1 MLPGKTD
8 ERGAVSG
15 VERRSGSTLPWLIA
29 GGAVAAAW
37 LVWRRMQQPYYPSVA
52 LQAGLEMVS
61 RRWRVLAI
69 GPHPGDLELFAGG
82 TLRLLSQ
89 NGSAVTMAVLSRGE
103 GATDRANIGEIRTK
117 EAEQAS
123 AILRAELVQLDLP
136 DGRIRPGP
144 DLERALD
151 DLWTRTR
158 PELVLAFDPKGPTPL
173 AQNPDHV
180 ALGAAV
186 LARARGSVFRGERIY
201 FYAARQPN
209 VLVDITEVLQEKLSA
224 VKAHRSQ
231 LIGPDWAVSYF
242 GRCVSRLHSGRVP
255 ALYTEAFYRLV

>member
-1 MLPGKTD
+1 MT
-8 ERGAVSG
+8 A
-15 VERRSGSTLPWLIA
+15 VERRPGSALPWLIA

-37 LVWRRMQQPYYPSVA
+37 MVWRRMQQPYYPSVA
-52 LQAGLEMVS
+52 LQAGLAMVS

-103 GATDRANIGEIRTK
+103 RATNRANIGEIRAR
-117 EAEQAS
+117 EAEQAA

-136 DGRIRPGP
+136 DGGIRPGP
-144 DLERALD
+144 ELERALD
-151 DLWTRTR
+151 ELLARTR

-173 AQNPDHV
+173 GQNPDHV

-186 LARARGSVFRGERIY
+186 LARARSACGGRARLLLRRRAAQRAGGHHRG
-201 FYAARQPN
+201 AP
-209 VLVDITEVLQEKLSA
+209 
-224 VKAHRSQ
+224 
-231 LIGPDWAVSYF
+231 G
-242 GRCVSRLHSGRVP
+242 
-255 ALYTEAFYRLV
+255 EADA

>member
-8 ERGAVSG
+8 ARGAVSA
-15 VERRSGSTLPWLIA
+15 VERRSGSRLPWLIA
-29 GGAVAAAW
+29 GGAVATAW

-89 NGSAVTMAVLSRGE
+89 GGSAVTVAVLSRGE
-103 GATDRANIGEIRTK
+103 GATDRANIGEIRSR
-117 EAEQAS
+117 EAEQAA

-144 DLERALD
+144 ELERALE
-151 DLWTRTR
+151 DLWVRTR

-173 AQNPDHV
+173 GQNPDHV

-186 LARARGSVFRGERIY
+186 LARARSALGRGERIY

-209 VLVDITEVLQEKLSA
+209 VLVDITEVLPEKLTA
-224 VKAHRSQ
+224 LKAHRSQ
-231 LIGPDWAVSYF
+231 LIGPDRAVDHF
-242 GRCVSRLHSGRVP
+242 GRWISRLHSGRVP

>member
-1 MLPGKTD
+1 M
-8 ERGAVSG
+8 
-15 VERRSGSTLPWLIA
+15 ERRSGSTLPWLVA

-37 LVWRRMQQPYYPSVA
+37 LVWRRMQQPYYPGVA

-61 RRWRVLAI
+61 RRYRVLAI

-103 GATDRANIGEIRTK
+103 RATNRANIGEIRAR
-117 EAEQAS
+117 EAEQAA
-123 AILRAELVQLDLP
+123 AILRAELIQLDLP

-151 DLWTRTR
+151 DLWIRTR
-158 PELVLAFDPKGPTPL
+158 PELVLAFDPKGPVPL
-173 AQNPDHV
+173 GQNPDHL

-186 LARARGSVFRGERIY
+186 LARARSSISRGERIY
-201 FYAARQPN
+201 FYAARHPN
-209 VLVDITEVLQEKLSA
+209 VLVDITEVMQEKLNA

-231 LIGPDWAVSYF
+231 LRGPDWAVSLFNRYV
-242 GRCVSRLHSGRVP
+242 CRLHTGRVP
-255 ALYTEAFYRLV
+255 AMYAEPFYRLV

>member
-1 MLPGKTD
+1 MS
-8 ERGAVSG
+8 AVQ
-15 VERRSGSTLPWLIA
+15 RRSGSPLPWLIA
-29 GGAVAAAW
+29 GGAVATAW

-61 RRWRVLAI
+61 RRYRVLAI
-69 GPHPGDLELFAGG
+69 GPHPGDLEFFCGG

-103 GATDRANIGEIRTK
+103 RAANRANIDEIRTR
-117 EAEQAS
+117 EAEQA
-123 AILRAELVQLDLP
+123 AAMLRAELVQLDLP
-136 DGRIRPGP
+136 DGEIRPGP
-144 DLERALD
+144 ALERALD
-151 DLWTRTR
+151 ELWVRTR

-173 AQNPDHV
+173 GQNPDHV

-186 LARARGSVFRGERIY
+186 LARARSSIWRGERIY

-209 VLVDITEVLQEKLSA
+209 VLVDVTEVLQEKLNA

-231 LIGPDWAVSYF
+231 FTGPDWAAAYIT
-242 GRCVSRLHSGRVP
+242 RYASRLHSGRVP